1 MPAVAILEI
10 MITMD
15 TIKTHMKSTSTG
27 QASKSLAPNHI
38 RIPALGRHFLS
49 KQELAL
55 AIGVSPRTID
65 NWMAQKRI
73 PFLRLSARLIKFN
86 LERVKAALARYEIK
100 EVGAC
105 R

>member
-1 MPAVAILEI
+1 MTYDYEYE
-10 MITMD
+10 D
-15 TIKTHMKSTSTG
+15 RES
-27 QASKSLAPNHI
+27 SKSIAAANGANN
-38 RIPALGRHFLS
+38 ALRGQLVGRHFLS

-55 AIGVSPRTID
+55 IIGVCPRTID

-100 EVGAC
+100 EVGA
-105 R
+105 RR

>member
-1 MPAVAILEI
+1 MAQQNEGCEP
-10 MITMD
+10 
-15 TIKTHMKSTSTG
+15 
-27 QASKSLAPNHI
+27 SKSFAPGNSVNTNGSGQS
-38 RIPALGRHFLS
+38 LGRHFLS

-86 LERVKAALARYEIK
+86 LERVKAALVRYEVK
-100 EVGAC
+100 EVGG
-105 R
+105 RR

>member
-1 MPAVAILEI
+1 
-10 MITMD
+10 MIRSNEVRET
-15 TIKTHMKSTSTG
+15 
-27 QASKSLAPNHI
+27 SKSFAPGNLENSNGSGHS
-38 RIPALGRHFLS
+38 LGRHFLS

-55 AIGVSPRTID
+55 VIGVSPRTID

-73 PFLRLSARLIKFN
+73 PFIRLSARLIKFN

-100 EVGAC
+100 EVGA

>member
-1 MPAVAILEI
+1 
-10 MITMD
+10 MIRSDEVCET
-15 TIKTHMKSTSTG
+15 
-27 QASKSLAPNHI
+27 SKSFAPGNGVNTN
-38 RIPALGRHFLS
+38 RSGQSLGRHFLS

-55 AIGVSPRTID
+55 VIGVCPRTID

-100 EVGAC
+100 EVGA
-105 R
+105 RR

>member
-1 MPAVAILEI
+1 MTYDHEYEVCEP
-10 MITMD
+10 
-15 TIKTHMKSTSTG
+15 
-27 QASKSLAPNHI
+27 SKSVAAVNGANNASSGQLV
-38 RIPALGRHFLS
+38 GRHFFS

-65 NWMAQKRI
+65 NWTAQKRI
-73 PFLRLSARLIKFN
+73 PFIRLSARLIKFN

-100 EVGAC
+100 EVGA